1 MAVKYMHEMAAKYM
15 QNKKMFL
22 IILENNCT
30 LLQDIDI
37 DIYRY
42 GYTYIHTYKGNL
54 QHSTHSTHH
63 LNDLMTKRDC
73 LATSK

>member
-15 QNKKMFL
+15 QNEKMFL

-37 DIYRY
+37 
-42 GYTYIHTYKGNL
+42 
-54 QHSTHSTHH
+54 
-63 LNDLMTKRDC
+63 
-73 LATSK
+73 